1 LSDEAALAAE
11 ASASHHAQR
20 RGRRQALVII
30 MQFDSVQQ
38 FSKDNTEATMKAL
51 GVVSKGA
58 QAIAVETTEF
68 AKKSFEQSTAT
79 LEKLAG
85 VRSLD
90 KAVEI
95 QTDYLKTAYEGFVAQ
110 ATKMGEL
117 YANLA
122 KEAYRPLEGLVA
134 KQGVAAQAAK

>member
-1 LSDEAALAAE
+1 M
-11 ASASHHAQR
+11 
-20 RGRRQALVII
+20 I
-30 MQFDSVQQ
+30 MMQQFDSVQQ
-38 FSKDNTEATMKAL
+38 FSKDNTEATMKAF

-68 AKKSFEQSTAT
+68 AKKSFEQSSAT

-95 QTDYLKTAYEGFVAQ
+95 QTDYIKSAMEGLVAQ
-110 ATKMGEL
+110 STKLGEL
-117 YANLA
+117 YANVA
-122 KEAYRPLEGLVA
+122 KEAFKPYQGAAASATNAANAASTAMKTGKVA
-134 KQGVAAQAAK
+134 

>member
-1 LSDEAALAAE
+1 
-11 ASASHHAQR
+11 
-20 RGRRQALVII
+20 
-30 MQFDSVQQ
+30 
-38 FSKDNTEATMKAL
+38 MKAL

-95 QTDYLKTAYEGFVAQ
+95 QTDYIKSAMEGFVAQ
-110 ATKMGEL
+110 STKLGEL
-117 YANLA
+117 YANVA
-122 KEAYRPLEGLVA
+122 KEAFKPYQGAAASATNAATAASTAMKTGKVA
-134 KQGVAAQAAK
+134 